1 MPPQW
6 GRSRNWWRQSPV
18 PLIAD
23 VHFDHRL
30 AVAAL
35 ERGAAAVRINPGNI
49 GGPERVR
56 EVVEAA
62 RERRAVIRIGVNS
75 GSLQRDLR
83 AMEEEDPAGA
93 LVESAVR
100 YCTLFEEWGF
110 ARSQGLG
117 QVVVTA
123 GDHRGEP
130 AAGRARALPVA
141 PGRHRGGHSWAGS
154 IRSAVALGA
163 LLAGGVG
170 DTIRVSLTGD
180 PVEEVRVAREILAG
194 LGLARGGP
202 RVISC
207 PTCGRTRIDLEALA
221 VEVERRL
228 EALRPELDARELDLE
243 VAVMGCIVNGPGE
256 ARKAAFGIAGGEG
269 EGVIFVEGRPVKKVA
284 QEHLVDELFV
294 AIELAG
300 TALGRRALARNGRVG
315 EHGRPRAA
323 GRPRGRS
330 RPTRRDSMRASQ
342 LFMPTLKEDPSDAEA
357 ASHKLLVRGGFVRQ
371 FASGIY
377 MFLPLGWRV
386 MNRVNRIIRE
396 EMDAIG
402 APGALDADAA
412 SGRCLA
418 ADRTLLRHRFARC
431 SA

>member
-1 MPPQW
+1 MFSQ
-6 GRSRNWWRQSPV
+6 RQVSVGGVLVGGAAPVVIQSMTNTPTHDVEATLGQIRALATEGAALVRVAVPDVAAVDALEELVAASPV

-23 VHFDHRL
+23 VHFDHHL
-30 AVAAL
+30 AVGAL

-62 RERRAVIRIGVNS
+62 RQRQAVIRIGVNS

-110 ARSQGLG
+110 GDLKVS
-117 QVVVTA
+117 VKSSSPVVTIAANRLLAERVPYPLHLGVTEA
-123 GDHRGEP
+123 GTP
-130 AAGRARALPVA
+130 
-141 PGRHRGGHSWAGS
+141 WAGS

-207 PTCGRTRIDLEALA
+207 PTCGRTRIDLERLA

-228 EALRPELDARELDLE
+228 EALRPELDARQLDLE

-284 QEHLVDELFV
+284 QEHLVDELFM
-294 AIELAG
+294 AIGAWLERG
-300 TALGRRALARNGRVG
+300 GRVG
-315 EHGRPRAA
+315 EHGRPARSA
-323 GRPRGRS
+323 GRGPADSHRGE
-330 RPTRRDSMRASQ
+330 T
-342 LFMPTLKEDPSDAEA
+342 
-357 ASHKLLVRGGFVRQ
+357 V
-371 FASGIY
+371 
-377 MFLPLGWRV
+377 
-386 MNRVNRIIRE
+386 
-396 EMDAIG
+396 
-402 APGALDADAA
+402 
-412 SGRCLA
+412 
-418 ADRTLLRHRFARC
+418 
-431 SA
+431 